1 MEDLVDYIAIAVSF
15 VAILVSVYTF
25 NKTSFFNKYQ
35 QVDEMYMSILKIG
48 IEHPAFRDASK
59 TKNYEENFYDDEKI
73 KYENYAYIVWNF
85 CETLHDRDFSEDE
98 TWKGA
103 LKYEN
108 NLHSDWFNKNSK
120 NLYKEKFIKYIYD
133 KFDYNKNTMEDR

>member
-15 VAILVSVYTF
+15 VAILVSLYTF
-25 NKTSFFNKYQ
+25 KKTSFFNKYQ

-48 IEHPAFRDASK
+48 IEHPVFRDASK

-85 CETLHDRDFSEDE
+85 CETLYDREFSEDE

-108 NLHSDWFNKNSK
+108 DLHSDWFNKNSK
-120 NLYKEKFIKYIYD
+120 NLYKEKFIKYIYK